1 MNDEPI
7 PDTNS
12 TPDTNPT
19 PEEPTTVEAEAQ
31 AEAAAENQ
39 KTMPPLTAERVTDIT
54 FGLGKAAVDILDQA
68 ARQLDDSVRQI
79 RQDTPGFLA
88 EMEEKGRP
96 IREKLSESLKSFNIT
111 DVFNKATSSG
121 DGPSADPLDDIEVLE
136 NRVRELE
143 QQVSP
148 ESAPATEPEK
158 ATEPSPFSMLELD
171 DEPAT
176 APVAAAP
183 EAAPVAK
190 PKPAAPKAAKPAT
203 AETAT
208 KKPAA
213 PRTRKKPEGEAAG

>member
-1 MNDEPI
+1 M
-7 PDTNS
+7 
-12 TPDTNPT
+12 
-19 PEEPTTVEAEAQ
+19 EAEAQ

-171 DEPAT
+171 DEPI
-176 APVAAAP
+176 APAVAAP